1 MQAPVAREACRAPL
15 SPLVRA
21 AVRLLHNL
29 EVRGAEGDPRP
40 HRLHAQPP
48 RHRVE
53 FAHVAGIPDQ
63 VRCPVIRRI
72 EAVPPVCPP
81 LFSWAC
87 DKVAKRA
94 VRLREVLQLA
104 AWRRR
109 WRRRMRRHRDAHRK
123 DDAFVLH
130 DMPVRAR
137 RVEIN
142 KIWLEQAPLP
152 IVNHEK
158 NGVRLV
164 GAEVTNVQHGR
175 ALARVGDAVDEA
187 LREA

>member
-1 MQAPVAREACRAPL
+1 
-15 SPLVRA
+15 
-21 AVRLLHNL
+21 
-29 EVRGAEGDPRP
+29 
-40 HRLHAQPP
+40 
-48 RHRVE
+48 
-53 FAHVAGIPDQ
+53 
-63 VRCPVIRRI
+63 
-72 EAVPPVCPP
+72 
-81 LFSWAC
+81 
-87 DKVAKRA
+87 
-94 VRLREVLQLA
+94 
-104 AWRRR
+104 
-109 WRRRMRRHRDAHRK
+109 MRRHRDAHRK